1 MSFWGL
7 MAGIHTCAQPACSYS
22 CSVANVLSNILINLI
37 KLNVMEWKYTNALV
51 VPRKRRKSWKRGIM
65 LGIILIAIASTFS

>member
-1 MSFWGL
+1 

-22 CSVANVLSNILINLI
+22 CSVANVLSNILINII

-51 VPRKRRKSWKRGIM
+51 VPRKRRKSWGRGVA
-65 LGIILIAIASTFS
+65 LGVILIAIAVTFS